1 MIACDLAGASVAI
14 GHPDVNV
21 QLSQEPS
28 RVNGDIWDE
37 LQSQL
42 DDVARHLQL
51 LRLESVRCQ
60 VRMHSFRI
68 I

>member
-1 MIACDLAGASVAI
+1 M
-14 GHPDVNV
+14 H
-21 QLSQEPS
+21 LSQEPS

-51 LRLESVRCQ
+51 LRSRVSSLSSAHAQFSDETEGAQRQ
-60 VRMHSFRI
+60 Q
-68 I
+68 